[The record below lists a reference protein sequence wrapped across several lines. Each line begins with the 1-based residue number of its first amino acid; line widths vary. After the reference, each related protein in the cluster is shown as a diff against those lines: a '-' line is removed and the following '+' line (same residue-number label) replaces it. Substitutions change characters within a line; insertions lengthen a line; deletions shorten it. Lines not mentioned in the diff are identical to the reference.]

1 MQACKHMQA
10 CMLPYMQVE
19 RAKAAAVPLRVTLPD
34 GTQREGI
41 AGVTTPAEIVATLAR
56 SLAKKAV
63 AAKVDGRTWD
73 LSAPLPGDCALQILT
88 FDDPEGKEARIS
100 ATLLHA
106 LPPAACKEH
115 PKQHILWSPNAV
127 VGQVPWGCIRLCVDA
142 AWGG

>member
-1 MQACKHMQA
+1 MRAPCV
-10 CMLPYMQVE
+10 QVE

-88 FDDPEGKEARIS
+88 FDDPEGKEARAS

-115 PKQHILWSPNAV
+115 PKQHILWSPQSRYWLGAL
-127 VGQVPWGCIRLCVDA
+127 GLRLAISCALHA
-142 AWGG
+142 ALHALHGSF